1 MRKLLGAVCLA
12 VLLSCSNKPQDAAGD
27 TKGSPVQVAVAK
39 RESLQRTIQ
48 AEAVLY
54 PAHQATIVP
63 KISAPVARFLAQR
76 GDHVR
81 QGQLLAVLEDR
92 DLAAAAEE
100 SKDLYQQAEASG
112 ENLKSATVPDDLAKS
127 QSDVAAAHEALEA
140 ASALYRNR
148 VALHKEGA
156 LAQKLVDDAK
166 VALVQAQSQYDTA
179 RQHLTSLQKVGKAA
193 QLQGSAAQVQ
203 AAKAHY
209 ESAAAMASY
218 AEVRSPM
225 NGVVADRPLNL
236 GEMASSSAALFTVL
250 DVSRIIARASV
261 PMAEAAQM
269 RPGQKAMLK
278 LTGVEMPGKVTVVS
292 PAANSNTTTVEIWV
306 EAVNTGERLKP
317 GATVQLEIDA
327 GEVPDAVVVPVAA
340 LLSAEDG
347 SDKVMIAGTD
357 GLAHQQKVE
366 TGVRSGDEIQIV
378 SGVKPGDKVI
388 VSGGL
393 GLDDKAR
400 IEIAKPEEEAK

>member
-12 VLLSCSNKPQDAAGD
+12 TLLSCSNKPQDAEAD
-27 TKGSPVQVAVAK
+27 TKASPVQVAEAK
-39 RESLQRTIQ
+39 RESLQRTIE

-100 SKDLYQQAEASG
+100 SKDLYRQAEASG

-127 QSDVAAAHEALEA
+127 QSDVAAAQGALEA

-225 NGVVADRPLNL
+225 NGVIADRPLNL

-278 LTGVEMPGKVTVVS
+278 LSGVEMPGKVTVVS

-327 GEVPDAVVVPVAA
+327 GEVPDAVVVPLAA

-347 SDKVMIAGTD
+347 RDKVMIAGAD

-400 IEIAKPEEEAK
+400 VEIAKPEEEAK